1 MLPLHY
7 SISGENSESKNSYII
22 NMLHKLRYILLSQG
36 LRMVIFRT
44 IAFSQIG
51 FVLLFGSNRLTQN
64 FILSQ
69 YIYNKLSQLERS
81 FIHCELAE
89 SFGMMMVKV
98 EAREFRLKQIIEELE
113 DTKARLKEDA
123 DGVREG

>member
-1 MLPLHY
+1 M
-7 SISGENSESKNSYII
+7 
-22 NMLHKLRYILLSQG
+22 LSQG

-81 FIHCELAE
+81 SRGYLPK
-89 SFGMMMVKV
+89 VKNINILV
-98 EAREFRLKQIIEELE
+98 Y
-113 DTKARLKEDA
+113 
-123 DGVREG
+123 